1 MAPREAVHTRLLKHN
16 TGMSLISLES
26 RSLWGSQL
34 CVLLTGLTG
43 GWSRARDVPKDGA
56 GLRWTWRNCS
66 GRGLDGPVVSTASH
80 TAALDG
86 DGLGHVH
93 AQQGAERLR
102 LRGTHAGHHSGLDPK
117 SAGN

>member
-1 MAPREAVHTRLLKHN
+1 MAPREAVRTRLPKHN

-26 RSLWGSQL
+26 RSPQL
-34 CVLLTGLTG
+34 CALTGRTG

-56 GLRWTWRNCS
+56 GLRRTWRNWA
-66 GRGLDGPVVSTASH
+66 GRGPDGPVVSAAPRA
-80 TAALDG
+80 AALDG